1 MSPQA
6 PRPKPQAPDGVLVV
20 DKTEGPTSHDVV
32 TFARRAL
39 GVSRIGHTGTLDPM
53 ATGVLVL
60 VAGRAT
66 RLARFM
72 THDVKAYQAEVTFGR
87 STTTWDAEGATVTD
101 SGLTPDREA
110 LAAAVA
116 ARRGAQMQTPPAYS
130 AKKVGGEV
138 AHRAARRDA
147 PLVLAPVPVV
157 VHALTLDTFAD
168 GVATLSMRVSAGFYV
183 RALAHELGAVLGTG
197 AHLSGLRRTA
207 AGSFDLSAAVSW
219 EALATAAR
227 GGLIGALLPLERLL
241 PDLPAA
247 HLTATATA
255 KARHGQTVQAVFSA
269 RPGAGPVRLLD
280 DDGRLVGIAETAEMV
295 SPTGQYVPGS
305 AAEPRILRPVVILS

>member
-1 MSPQA
+1 MTGA
-6 PRPKPQAPDGVLVV
+6 ADGVLVV
-20 DKTEGPTSHDVV
+20 DKSRGPTSHDVV
-32 TFARRAL
+32 AVARRAL
-39 GVSRIGHTGTLDPM
+39 ATSRVGHTGTLDPM

-72 THDVKAYQAEVTFGR
+72 AHDVKAYQAEVTFGR
-87 STTTWDAEGATVTD
+87 TTTTWDAEGATVTE
-101 SGLTPDREA
+101 SGLTPAREA

-116 ARRGAQMQTPPAYS
+116 ARCGAQLQTPPAYS

-157 VHALTLDTFAD
+157 VHALTLDAFD
-168 GVATLSMRVSAGFYV
+168 GAVATLSMRVSAGFYV
-183 RALAHELGAVLGTG
+183 RALAHDLGVALGTG
-197 AHLSGLRRTA
+197 AHLSGLRRTS

-219 EALATAAR
+219 EALATSQR
-227 GGLIGALLPLERLL
+227 GGLTGALLPLERLL
-241 PDLPAA
+241 PDLPSAR
-247 HLTATATA
+247 LTADATA
-255 KARHGQTVQAVFSA
+255 RARHDQTVQAA
-269 RPGAGPVRLLD
+269 LAGRPAAGPLRLLD
-280 DDGRLVGIAETAEMV
+280 DGGRLVGIAEAAEAAA
-295 SPTGQYVPGS
+295 PPGHDAAPA